1 MTKSQAKYMKKT
13 IKIRVSPNAN
23 NSEITKTM
31 KDGTIKIKLK
41 ATPVDGKANVE
52 LIRFL
57 SKEWKIP
64 KTSITIIR
72 GQTSKNKLII
82 IDN

>member
-1 MTKSQAKYMKKT
+1 MKNT
-13 IKIRVSPNAN
+13 IKIRVSPNASQ
-23 NSEITKTM
+23 SEITETM
-31 KDGTIKIKLK
+31 ADGTLKIKLK
-41 ATPVDGKANVE
+41 APPVDGKANDE

-64 KTSITIIR
+64 KTDITITK
-72 GQTSKNKLII
+72 GQASKNKVIF